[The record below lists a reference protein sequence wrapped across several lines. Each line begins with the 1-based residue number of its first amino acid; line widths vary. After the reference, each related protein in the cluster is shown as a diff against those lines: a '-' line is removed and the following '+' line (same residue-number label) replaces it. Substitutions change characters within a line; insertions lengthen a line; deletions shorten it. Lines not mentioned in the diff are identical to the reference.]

1 MWNFNLGL
9 WRGVSD
15 SRVAARLRHMQCWIN
30 YMICDKGNIALW
42 MESMLHSN
50 DMTKPPEMKIEL

>member
-15 SRVAARLRHMQCWIN
+15 GRVAARLRHMQCWIN
-30 YMICDKGNIALW
+30 YMIRDKGNIALW

-50 DMTKPPEMKIEL
+50 DMTKPP